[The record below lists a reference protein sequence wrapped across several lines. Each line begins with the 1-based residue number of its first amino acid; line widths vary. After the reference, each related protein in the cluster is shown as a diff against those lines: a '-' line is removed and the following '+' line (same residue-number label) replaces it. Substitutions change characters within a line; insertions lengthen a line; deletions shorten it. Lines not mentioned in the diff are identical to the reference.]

1 MKLIRK
7 LLSRIPARTGRNR
20 LIRGLS
26 TAELVGIIVVVGVLG
41 ALGATYI
48 SGMVTAAQTN
58 TGNQNAVTLSTLANS
73 YVTGGGTLGSG
84 TGQLDLSS
92 AANAVNSLNNG
103 VTDLQ
108 GISYKMSPAIPANT
122 ISCYTLTPGGN
133 GTAGNPII
141 FIYTQPA
148 GSP

>member
-7 LLSRIPARTGRNR
+7 LLSRLPARTGRNR

-73 YVTGGGTLGSG
+73 YVTGGGQLGAAPL
-84 TGQLDLSS
+84 LDLSS
-92 AANAVNSLNNG
+92 ASNAITCLNTG
-103 VTDLQ
+103 ITDAQ
-108 GISYKMSPAIPANT
+108 GISYKMSPPIAHST
-122 ISCYTLTPGGN
+122 VSSYTVAGN

-141 FIYTQPA
+141 FTYTQPA

>member
-7 LLSRIPARTGRNR
+7 LLSRLPARTGRNR

-73 YVTGGGTLGSG
+73 YVTGGGVLGSNAN
-84 TGQLDLSS
+84 QLDLSS
-92 AANAVNSLNNG
+92 APNAIASLNAG

-108 GISYKMSPAIPANT
+108 GISYKMSPPIADNM
-122 ISCYTLTPGGN
+122 ISSYKVLGN
-133 GTAGNPII
+133 GTAGSPII
-141 FIYTQPA
+141 FSYTQPTN
-148 GSP
+148 SP